1 MKRLTLAEFRERS
14 DEFAAAVEATPGI
27 SHFCSGPLW
36 QLAAHDFLHDISEE
50 KTRFILEDEG
60 TWLLFVER
68 EQARVFFPFESAWMF
83 GCPLIGDP
91 QRVVDLLTTARQWL
105 PHATG
110 FCLGGILLGSPL
122 HEALRELQSRVRRY
136 EEFPSIDCM
145 ILDLDDGV
153 EGWLNRRS
161 KKFRRTL
168 RDAETNE
175 GINIIPAG
183 DAPPESL
190 YHRLLE
196 IQRRSYKWREGTD
209 IFQMPDYAA
218 FYQSLLA
225 GLHCR
230 GDLRLL
236 FAQRDGEDLAYIFG
250 GIDGETYRGL
260 QMSYVEEARSLGL
273 GNRLQFE
280 NLRRCAAEGVT
291 RYDLG
296 MPSPYKERWADRQE
310 VNTGVFVVI

>member
-14 DEFAAAVEATPGI
+14 DEFAAAVAATPGV

-36 QLAAHDFLHDISEE
+36 QLAAHDFLHTIPDE

-60 TWLLFVER
+60 TWLLCVER
-68 EQARVFFPFESAWMF
+68 EQARVFFPFEAAWMF

-91 QRVVDLLTTARQWL
+91 QRAVELLRAARQWL
-105 PHATG
+105 PQPSG
-110 FCLGGILLGSPL
+110 FCLGGILLDSPL
-122 HEALRELQSRVRRY
+122 HGALRELQPRARRY
-136 EEFPSIDCM
+136 EEFPSTDCM
-145 ILDLDDGV
+145 ILDLHDGV

-175 GINIIPAG
+175 GIVFVAAG

-190 YHRLLE
+190 YYRLLE
-196 IQRRSYKWREGTD
+196 IQRRTYKWREGTD

-225 GLHCR
+225 GLHRR
-230 GDLRLL
+230 GELRLL

-250 GIDGETYRGL
+250 GVTGNTYRGL
-260 QMSYVEEARSLGL
+260 QMSYVEEARTLGL
-273 GNRLQFE
+273 GNRLQLE
-280 NLRRCAAEGVT
+280 NLLRCSAEGIT

-310 VNTGVFVVI
+310 VNTGIFVIM